1 MMDVRNT
8 VRRYVGEG
16 LLLIILLWMI
26 STVTACMMPEK
37 NLMAP
42 TWVSTGFSVFFLI
55 GFALLW
61 RWIASSKK
69 ELLTT
74 LYSVMSGFRM
84 ILALFTLFVCYLVV
98 GRDAMAPYV
107 IIFMIFYFV
116 MVGFHSIFFARRTN
130 KE

>member
-1 MMDVRNT
+1 MMDVNNT
-8 VRRYVGEG
+8 VKQYVGEG
-16 LLLIILLWMI
+16 LLFIIFLWMI
-26 STVTACMMPEK
+26 SIITACLMPEK
-37 NLMAP
+37 NLLGP
-42 TWVSTGFSVFFLI
+42 TWVSTGFSLVFLI

-61 RWIASSKK
+61 RWIASSRK
-69 ELLTT
+69 ESLTT
-74 LYSVMSGFRM
+74 LYSVMSGLRM
-84 ILALFTLFVCYLVV
+84 ILALFTLFICYLVV

>member
-1 MMDVRNT
+1 MNINNT
-8 VRRYVGEG
+8 ARRYVGEG
-16 LLLIILLWMI
+16 LLLIIFLWMVSI
-26 STVTACMMPEK
+26 VAACMLPEK

-42 TWVSTGFSVFFLI
+42 TWVSTGFSVAFLI
-55 GFALLW
+55 SFALLW

-69 ELLTT
+69 ESLTT

-84 ILALFTLFVCYLVV
+84 ILALFTLFICYLVV

-107 IIFMIFYFV
+107 IIFMIFYLV

>member
-1 MMDVRNT
+1 MNINNT
-8 VRRYVGEG
+8 ARRYVGEG
-16 LLLIILLWMI
+16 LLLIIFLWMVSI
-26 STVTACMMPEK
+26 VAACMLPEK

-42 TWVSTGFSVFFLI
+42 TWVSTGFSVAFLI

-61 RWIASSKK
+61 RWIEKKKK
-69 ELLTT
+69 ESLTT

-84 ILALFTLFVCYLVV
+84 ILALFTLFICYLVV

-107 IIFMIFYFV
+107 IIFMIFYLV

>member
-42 TWVSTGFSVFFLI
+42 TWVSTGF
-55 GFALLW
+55 ALLW

-69 ELLTT
+69 ESLTT

>member
-1 MMDVRNT
+1 MNINNT
-8 VRRYVGEG
+8 ARRYVGEG
-16 LLLIILLWMI
+16 LLIIIFLWMVSI
-26 STVTACMMPEK
+26 AAACMFPEK

-42 TWVSTGFSVFFLI
+42 TWVSTGFSLVFLI

-69 ELLTT
+69 ESLTT

-84 ILALFTLFVCYLVV
+84 ILALFTLFICYLVV
-98 GRDAMAPYV
+98 GRDAMASYV
-107 IIFMIFYFV
+107 IIFMIFYLV

>member
-1 MMDVRNT
+1 MMDVNNT
-8 VRRYVGEG
+8 VKQYVGEG
-16 LLLIILLWMI
+16 LLFIIFLWMI
-26 STVTACMMPEK
+26 SIITACLMPEK
-37 NLMAP
+37 KLLGP
-42 TWVSTGFSVFFLI
+42 TWVSTGFSLVFLI

-61 RWIASSKK
+61 RWIASSRK
-69 ELLTT
+69 ESLTT
-74 LYSVMSGFRM
+74 LYSVMSGLRM
-84 ILALFTLFVCYLVV
+84 ILALFTLFICYLVV

>member
-1 MMDVRNT
+1 MNINNT
-8 VRRYVGEG
+8 ARRYVGEG
-16 LLLIILLWMI
+16 LLLIIFLWMVNI
-26 STVTACMMPEK
+26 VIACLLPEK

-42 TWVSTGFSVFFLI
+42 TWVSTGFSVAFLI

-61 RWIASSKK
+61 RWIASFKK
-69 ELLTT
+69 ESLTT

-84 ILALFTLFVCYLVV
+84 ILALFTLFICYLVV

-107 IIFMIFYFV
+107 IIFMIFYLV

>member
-1 MMDVRNT
+1 MNINNT
-8 VRRYVGEG
+8 ARRYVGEG
-16 LLLIILLWMI
+16 LLLIIFLWMVNI
-26 STVTACMMPEK
+26 VIACLLPEK

-42 TWVSTGFSVFFLI
+42 TWVSTGFSVAFLI

-69 ELLTT
+69 ESLTT

-84 ILALFTLFVCYLVV
+84 ILALFTLFICYLVV

-107 IIFMIFYFV
+107 IIFMIFYLV

>member
-1 MMDVRNT
+1 MMDINNT
-8 VRRYVGEG
+8 ARRYVGEG
-16 LLLIILLWMI
+16 LLLIIFLWMV
-26 STVTACMMPEK
+26 STIAACLLPDK

-42 TWVSTGFSVFFLI
+42 TWVSTGFSLVFLI
-55 GFALLW
+55 GFAILW
-61 RWIASSKK
+61 RWIATSKK
-69 ELLTT
+69 DVLTT

-84 ILALFTLFVCYLVV
+84 ILALFTLFICYLVV

-107 IIFMIFYFV
+107 IIFMIFYLV